1 MPGRTFIFMALT
13 ILMAIPRGA
22 SAEGEAPPLR
32 ESSPPKS
39 SGLALGLSVG
49 LPVAGYGMMALTGL
63 VPGDVTTFRKVAMVT
78 GATLALAGPSGGNL
92 YIGRSGRAL
101 AFTGGRLLLA
111 TAALIAFTE
120 GIKFSDSS
128 ESDYRPDTART
139 YMVGLLLCGAGV
151 LGLSAWESV
160 DTYRTAHAAELAR
173 RSETSLFIAPLV
185 VPDGH
190 RLALGGLSLG
200 GTY

>member
-1 MPGRTFIFMALT
+1 MFMALA
-13 ILMAIPRGA
+13 ILAAIPRGV
-22 SAEGEAPPLR
+22 SAQDEAPPRR

-39 SGLALGLSVG
+39 SSLALGLSVG
-49 LPVAGYGMMALTGL
+49 LPIAGYGMMALTGL
-63 VPGDVTTFRKVAMVT
+63 VPGDVTTFRKVVMVT
-78 GATLALAGPSGGNL
+78 GASLSLAGPSGGNL

-120 GIKFSDSS
+120 GIKYSDSS
-128 ESDYRPDTART
+128 ESDYHPATART
-139 YMVGLLLCGAGV
+139 YMMAMLLCGTGV

-160 DTYRTAHAAELAR
+160 DTYRTARAAERVNAGA
-173 RSETSLFIAPLV
+173 TSLAIAPFV

-190 RLALGGLSLG
+190 RPSLAGLSLA